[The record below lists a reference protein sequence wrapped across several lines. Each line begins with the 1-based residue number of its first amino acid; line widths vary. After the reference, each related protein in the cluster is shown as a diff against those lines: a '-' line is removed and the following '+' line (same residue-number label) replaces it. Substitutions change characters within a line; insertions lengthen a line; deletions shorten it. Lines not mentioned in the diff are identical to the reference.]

1 MTANRQGEDQVKE
14 AALEIKVARLR
25 ELLRSLGSA
34 VVAFSG
40 GVDSS
45 LLLKLVHSELG
56 ERALAAVATS
66 ATYPG
71 RELEEALRV
80 AGLVGARCIV
90 VETAELSDPRF
101 AGNPPDRC
109 YYCKLELFGRLR
121 LLAEQNGMAWVLD
134 GSNADD
140 LKDIRPG
147 SRAAREKGVRSPL
160 QEVGLTKAEVRELAH
175 LLGLPNWSKP
185 AQACLASRIPY
196 GDAITAETLRKV
208 AAAEEILQ
216 RIGFS
221 QVRVRT
227 HGQVARIEVPAS
239 ELDKLRP
246 DGVRSRVARELKALG
261 FVFVC
266 LDMEGYRTG
275 SLNEPLKGD

>member
-1 MTANRQGEDQVKE
+1 MET
-14 AALEIKVARLR
+14 ALEIKAARLR

-34 VVAFSG
+34 VVAYSG
-40 GVDSS
+40 GADSS
-45 LLLKLVHSELG
+45 LLLKLAHSELG
-56 ERALAAVATS
+56 DRSLAVIGTS

-71 RELEEALRV
+71 KEMEEALAV
-80 AGLVGARCIV
+80 AGLVGARCVV
-90 VETAELSDPRF
+90 VETGELSDARF

-109 YYCKLELFGRLR
+109 YYCKSELFERLK
-121 LLAEQNGMAWVLD
+121 LVAEKNSMAWVLD

-160 QEVGLTKAEVRELAH
+160 QEVGLSKAEVRELAR

-196 GDAITAETLRKV
+196 GDAITVEKLRRI
-208 AAAEEILQ
+208 AAAEEVLQ
-216 RIGFS
+216 QIGFS
-221 QVRVRT
+221 QVRVRA

-239 ELDKLRP
+239 ELDKLTP
-246 DGVRSRVARELKALG
+246 DRVRNQVVREFKGLG

-275 SLNEPLKGD
+275 SLNEPLTGE